1 MQLAWSLQ
9 CLVVVFLVVSP
20 PIGTLD
26 HIHLVVMVTR
36 ALASEVIAV
45 VTPPVPAFSVVPI
58 VGATMVPVVE
68 TTSTVILSRGV
79 VGTSRIVPD
88 EFFCVV
94 GVGVVF
100 SRGKKLGHRC
110 WSFAQHLVPQC
121 FMESQPLDESTYGL
135 VVGNFRD
142 LKAHIRESSD
152 VIAQRLVFPVS
163 YPFEVVLVPRLLAG
177 GDEVVDESLA

>member
-9 CLVVVFLVVSP
+9 RLVVVFLVISP

-26 HIHLVVMVTR
+26 RIHLVLVVTR

-45 VTPPVPAFSVVPI
+45 VAPPVPAFSVVPI
-58 VGATMVPVVE
+58 VGVTMVPVIE
-68 TTSTVILSRGV
+68 TTSTVISSRGL
-79 VGTSRIVPD
+79 VGTSRVVPD

-100 SRGKKLGHRC
+100 SHGKKLSHRC
-110 WSFAQHLVPQC
+110 WSFVQQLVPQC
-121 FMESQPLDESTYGL
+121 FMEAQPLDESRYGL

-142 LKAHIRESSD
+142 LEAHIQESSD
-152 VIAQRLVFPVS
+152 VIAQGLVFPVP